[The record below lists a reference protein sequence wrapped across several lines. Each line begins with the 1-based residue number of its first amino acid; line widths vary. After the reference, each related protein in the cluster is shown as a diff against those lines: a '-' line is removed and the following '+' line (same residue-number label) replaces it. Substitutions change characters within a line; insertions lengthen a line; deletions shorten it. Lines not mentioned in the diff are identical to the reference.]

1 MQGKLADVWKENI
14 IKNLKRRL
22 LNYKAVEEFLTDK
35 WMCKYGKESWISQR
49 MQKIKELEEPVPLHN

>member
-35 WMCKYGKESWISQR
+35 
-49 MQKIKELEEPVPLHN
+49 